1 MKIFGCGDGACEPR
15 KTAANKVSEAAKE
28 LFYKHGIRAVGVD
41 EIVSQA
47 GVTKPSLY
55 RTYSSKDELISSCLR
70 EHAEESRIRWEQAL
84 ARAPGDP
91 RAQLSH
97 VLRAFAEL
105 AGDAEFRGCPISN
118 AAVEFPDPD
127 HPVHQ
132 LSREMK
138 QDSRERILS
147 LVRQLDVSNPEALT
161 DGLILLFEGAASAHQ
176 SYGCGGPAT
185 ALVCSAEALIDSYV
199 ASASEPR

>member
-1 MKIFGCGDGACEPR
+1 MVFGCGDGDCGPKKKASER
-15 KTAANKVSEAAKE
+15 VSDTAKE

-55 RTYSSKDELISSCLR
+55 RTYASKDALITCCLR
-70 EHAEESRIRWEQAL
+70 EHAEESRLRWEDAL
-84 ARAPGDP
+84 AKAPGDP

-97 VLRAFAEL
+97 ALRVFGDL
-105 AGDAEFRGCPISN
+105 ADEDEFRGCPISN
-118 AAVEFPDPD
+118 AAVEFPDPA

-138 QDSRERILS
+138 KESRERLLL
-147 LVRQLDVSNPEALT
+147 LVRQLDVEEPEALT
-161 DGLILLFEGAASAHQ
+161 DGIVLLWEGAASACQ
-176 SYGCGGPAT
+176 SYGPKGPA
-185 ALVCSAEALIDSYV
+185 AAMVRSAEALIDSYTRQT
-199 ASASEPR
+199 AP